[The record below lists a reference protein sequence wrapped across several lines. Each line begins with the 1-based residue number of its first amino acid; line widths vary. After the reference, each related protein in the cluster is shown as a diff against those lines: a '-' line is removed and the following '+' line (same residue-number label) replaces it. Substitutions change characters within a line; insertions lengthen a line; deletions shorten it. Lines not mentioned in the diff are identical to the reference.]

1 MNHYK
6 IIISNPENGDAE
18 TFDAV
23 GLGRGGAILAAAKI
37 ADRCG
42 VLVRV
47 VDGTGQIVFT
57 R

>member
-1 MNHYK
+1 MNHYR

-18 TFDAV
+18 TVDAV

-47 VDGTGQIVFT
+47 VDGDGKTVFM